1 MSIAVHTPDGPYA
14 AAIAELPLSAHRSP
28 ERHAAIVV
36 ISGRAGW
43 AGRLDEAV
51 AAGARAVILR
61 EPEAGDLADLDAA
74 GAAAA
79 VPIIVDRPLLRSD
92 LVDDVRAG
100 AARAPALVQVE
111 CSASG
116 AEFAAVARDAVGWA
130 RVLAGGALALE
141 ASRSTA
147 RGFSALLSWPGDDS
161 VGGVPVSIVA
171 TRRSGTD
178 PWIRAIA
185 LGVER
190 TEVTI
195 DVARG
200 SAVVERTS
208 EAGRVIHPT
217 RWESAERVVV
227 RRAIEALESESI
239 PSRGSAGLADLDAD
253 ARLAAAAD
261 RGDALG

>member
-14 AAIAELPLSAHRSP
+14 VAIAELPLSAHRSP
-28 ERHAAIVV
+28 ERHGAIVV

-74 GAAAA
+74 GAAA
-79 VPIIVDRPLLRSD
+79 VPIVVDRPLLRSD

-100 AARAPALVQVE
+100 AAHAPALVQVE

-130 RVLAGGALALE
+130 RVLAGGALALD

-147 RGFSALLSWPGDDS
+147 RGFSALLSSRGDDG

-200 SAVVERTS
+200 SAVVESTS

-227 RRAIEALESESI
+227 RRAIEALESEPI
-239 PSRGSAGLADLDAD
+239 PSRGSAELVDLDAD